1 MSKVVKKVFRGVKK
15 VVKGIGRAVK
25 KVWTK
30 IKENPILRTIAF
42 AGLAYFGGAALMGG
56 LSGAAGGG
64 GLSGFLT
71 GAGQGLANAWGGLT
85 GAASSAFSGNFATAG
100 SQLAA
105 GAKGQLLTAGG
116 ALSTPSGVAGL
127 QYVGTTAKPIAGAG
141 AAGGAAGAATNAAT
155 TVATPTPPGTV
166 PAQPGGFYS
175 PSGGGAALTQAANAN
190 TPITQAAVQSAAP
203 SLSSQAGLNAALQAN
218 STAIQQGVTNSAL
231 AANTAT
237 TTKTGLLGSFFSNPY
252 VQAAGVMTGGQM
264 ISGYAAGKAQEEM
277 YAAQLREEE
286 EARARYGANMG
297 SYIPQVVWNPVT
309 GRYEI
314 ESMTTPA
321 GIQQEM
327 VG

>member
-30 IKENPILRTIAF
+30 IKESPVLRTIAF
-42 AGLAYFGGAALMGG
+42 AALAYFGGAALMGG

-64 GLSGFLT
+64 GFSGFLT
-71 GAGQGLANAWGGLT
+71 GAGQGLSNAWGGLT
-85 GAASSAFSGNFATAG
+85 GAAGSAVSGNFATAG

-116 ALSTPSGVAGL
+116 TLSTPSGVAGL
-127 QYVGTTAKPIAGAG
+127 QFAGTTAKPIAGAG
-141 AAGGAAGAATNAAT
+141 AAGAGAGAAT
-155 TVATPTPPGTV
+155 TVAAPTVPGTV
-166 PAQPGGFYS
+166 PAQPTGFYS

-190 TPITQAAVQSAAP
+190 TPITQAAAQSAAP

-231 AANTAT
+231 SAGAGTTA
-237 TTKTGLLGSFFSNPY
+237 KTGLLGSFFRNPY
-252 VQAAGVMTGGQM
+252 VQAAGVMTGGQVM
-264 ISGYAAGKAQEEM
+264 SGYAAGKAQEEM
-277 YAAQLREEE
+277 YAAQMQEEE

-297 SYIPQVVWNPVT
+297 SYIPQVVWNPTT

-321 GIQQEM
+321 SIQQEM